1 SEHAPTHDA
10 GAEDSTAEHAPLH
23 RGNTQFH
30 LWAKKFGP
38 KEITSNEQLENTIAY
53 ILNNRKKHQLP
64 ENEKLQSFIQKMT
77 CSRQHAFRS
86 EYNGGFDVVIGNPPY
101 VRAELLGDFRE
112 NLEENYSIYNPAG
125 DLFSYFY
132 EKSFKLLKTKG
143 LFGFISNTF
152 DKTTAGTSIRDYL
165 QNEVQ
170 FLKYIDFTEV
180 QIFEGAT
187 TYPVII
193 IAENQKAT
201 NQPFT
206 YIKIPKASQS
216 IVIDIDFHDSVLVSQ
231 KLLNKENWSFKS
243 NQSVRLIEKLQ
254 KNRTI
259 REIYGK
265 CYYGVKTALN
275 EAFIIPK
282 SYPVGIHVKPIFEGK
297 ELEKW
302 SIPESVQQLILF
314 ESKWTK
320 EKYGAEITE
329 NEALGKLKNEFPELM
344 NHILPLEER
353 AKKRFDQGDFFWEL
367 RNCAYYDLFEKPKI
381 VFPNL
386 QNTNKFAFDE
396 SGAYI
401 NAPAVILPTN
411 DNFIT
416 SILNSKLVW
425 YFLTNICVVR
435 NGGYIEV
442 KPQYFEQI
450 PIPEISEEKKQEL
463 QNITDQIISKTAEKH
478 KIQRQ
483 FLKLLESKFVD
494 LKLTKKL
501 HNWHDLE
508 FKDFLKELQKAEI
521 KLTLSKEAEWLQY
534 FNEQKEIAQT
544 IKSEIE
550 KTDKE
555 IDRMVYE
562 LYGLT
567 EEEIKIVEGSV

>member
-1 SEHAPTHDA
+1 
-10 GAEDSTAEHAPLH
+10 
-23 RGNTQFH
+23 
-30 LWAKKFGP
+30 
-38 KEITSNEQLENTIAY
+38 
-53 ILNNRKKHQLP
+53 
-64 ENEKLQSFIQKMT
+64 M
-77 CSRQHAFRS
+77 
-86 EYNGGFDVVIGNPPY
+86 
-101 VRAELLGDFRE
+101 RAELIGDFRE
-112 NLEENYSIYNPAG
+112 NLEENYTVYNPAG

-152 DKTTAGTSIRDYL
+152 DKTTAGISIRDYL

-193 IAENQKAT
+193 IAKNQKET
-201 NQPFT
+201 NQQFT

-216 IVIDIDFHDSVLVSQ
+216 VIIDIDFHDSVLVSQ
-231 KLLNKENWSFKS
+231 NLLNKENWSFKS
-243 NQSVRLIEKLQ
+243 NQSVSLIEKLQ
-254 KNRTI
+254 KNKTI

-265 CYYGVKTALN
+265 SFRGILTGIN

-282 SYPVGIHVKPIFEGK
+282 SYQVGKHVKSIFEGK
-297 ELEKW
+297 EFEKW

-329 NEALGKLKNEFPELM
+329 NDALEKLTNEFPELM

-353 AKKRFDQGDFFWEL
+353 ARKRFDQGDFFWEL

-411 DNFIT
+411 DKFIT
-416 SILNSKLVW
+416 AILNSKLVW
-425 YFLTNICVVR
+425 YFLTSICVVR

-463 QNITDQIISKTAEKH
+463 QNITNQIISRTTEKH
-478 KIQRQ
+478 KIQSQ

-501 HNWHDLE
+501 QNWYELE
-508 FKDFLKELQKAEI
+508 FKDFLGELQKAINISNKERI
-521 KLTLSKEAEWLQY
+521 NKGLQPLVKLSLSQEAEWMQY
-534 FNEQKEIAQT
+534 FNEQKEKAQT
-544 IKSEIE
+544 SKNEIN

-555 IDRMVYE
+555 IDKLVYE

-567 EEEIKIVEGSV
+567 ETEIKIVEEASL

>member
-1 SEHAPTHDA
+1 MTDIGGQHA
-10 GAEDSTAEHAPLH
+10 STAEHAPSHLADTADSGGEH
-23 RGNTQFH
+23 APRGKTQFH
-30 LWAKKFGP
+30 LWAVKFDQR
-38 KEITSNEQLENTIAY
+38 EITSEEQLQNTIAY
-53 ILNNRKKHQLP
+53 IRNNRKKHRLHHS
-64 ENEKLQSFIQKMT
+64 EACSAMVEKMT
-77 CSRQHAFRS
+77 CSLQHAFRK
-86 EYNGGFDVVIGNPPY
+86 EYKGGFDVVIGNPPY

-112 NLEENYSIYNPAG
+112 NLEENFTVYNPAG

-132 EKSFKLLKTKG
+132 EKSLKLLKTKG
-143 LFGFISNTF
+143 LFAFISNTF
-152 DKTTAGTSIRDYL
+152 DKTTAGISIRDYL

-193 IAENQKAT
+193 IAKNQKET
-201 NQPFT
+201 NQSFT

-216 IVIDIDFHDSVLVSQ
+216 VVIDIDFHASALVSQ
-231 KLLNKENWSFKS
+231 NSLNKENWSFKS
-243 NQSVRLIEKLQ
+243 NQAVALVESLQ
-254 KNRTI
+254 KNKTI

-282 SYPVGIHVKPIFEGK
+282 SYQLGKHVKSIFEGK

-302 SIPESVQQLILF
+302 SITESVQQLILF

-329 NEALGKLKNEFPELM
+329 NDALEKLKDEYPELM

-353 AKKRFDQGDFFWEL
+353 ARKRFDQGDFFWEL

-396 SGAYI
+396 SAVYI
-401 NAPAVILPTN
+401 NAPAVVLPTN
-411 DNFIT
+411 DKFIT
-416 SILNSKLVW
+416 AILNSKLVW

-463 QNITDQIISKTAEKH
+463 QSITNQIISRTSEKH
-478 KIQRQ
+478 KIQTQALAR
-483 FLKLLESKFVD
+483 S
-494 LKLTKKL
+494 
-501 HNWHDLE
+501 
-508 FKDFLKELQKAEI
+508 
-521 KLTLSKEAEWLQY
+521 
-534 FNEQKEIAQT
+534 
-544 IKSEIE
+544 
-550 KTDKE
+550 
-555 IDRMVYE
+555 
-562 LYGLT
+562 
-567 EEEIKIVEGSV
+567 